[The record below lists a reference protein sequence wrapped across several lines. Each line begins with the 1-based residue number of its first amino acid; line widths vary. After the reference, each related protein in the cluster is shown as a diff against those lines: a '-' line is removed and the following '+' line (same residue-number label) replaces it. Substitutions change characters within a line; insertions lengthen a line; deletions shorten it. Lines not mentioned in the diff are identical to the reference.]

1 MSFKNQSV
9 FSSVYTDSIFTIT
22 EDMQLSEVVIELIS
36 GTATLRGGLQVPG
49 LTLGPVALTVG
60 QPVVLNSD
68 SGYTLIDIQIDSTAG
83 GVFEVYG
90 TYQYNDGVDASAAAY
105 FTATGIT
112 GATQQA
118 AIDNLVKSLKGY
130 GLWSKMKAI
139 YPFVTDN
146 YNLLSYTEDFSNAY
160 WSKVNSSIVSNTVIA
175 PNGTLS
181 ADNLIENNTFSLKYL
196 VNSAILPTTAGTN
209 YVASIY
215 AKSTNRYLQIT
226 FNSAA
231 FSGTQFANFDL
242 INGVLGSYSGGTPM
256 ITPIGNGWYR
266 CSFRSQAAN
275 TTTSN
280 NQALFVIQNSSTA
293 SKSQA
298 YTGDGT
304 SSISFWGAQLEPEL
318 TPTTYQPILTT
329 QQSYISAQFKYNLK
343 DPRDLDAAYRL
354 VFNGGWTF
362 STTGALPNGT
372 NAYADTKLVP
382 SSVLAQNNSHI
393 SHYSRTN
400 SQSNKPSIH
409 SFSNVGGSK
418 GEFAIY
424 PYYTGNVA
432 YSSISGDTASS
443 ITTSLNSLNY
453 YIANRISAI
462 SDSLFTGLIKAS
474 RTIASI
480 SPSTSPIFIAA
491 QSFNGAP
498 SPGFYDIR
506 QSAFATIGD
515 GLTDTEANNLYI
527 AVQTYQEAL
536 SRQVGL
542 PVVSD
547 PNAQAFIDA
556 AQITDVTQADAI
568 NNLVL
573 GLKYDNLW
581 NKMTAIY
588 PFVGG
593 TATTHKYN
601 LKDPR
606 DLDAAYRLV
615 FNGGWTHSS
624 TGATPNGANG
634 YADTFFTQT
643 SMGMFAN
650 SHISYYAR
658 TVASTTG
665 TKVEM
670 GVGTGLA
677 NSYSNL
683 AVGFSGVISIN
694 AGSRTLGF
702 SVVDARGYVLNSATS
717 TSLKLYKN
725 GSLLGTDST
734 TQLSSPS
741 AFSLIIGAQSNG
753 ASRGNYTDREAAFAS
768 IGSGLTD
775 ADASNLYNRVQ
786 TYQTA
791 LSRQVS

>member
-1 MSFKNQSV
+1 
-9 FSSVYTDSIFTIT
+9 
-22 EDMQLSEVVIELIS
+22 MQLSEVVIELIS

-49 LTLGPVALTVG
+49 LTLSSVALTVG

-146 YNLLSYTEDFSNAY
+146 YNVFSYTDDFSNGYWAKTNATVTSDTITNPFNQNTGDTITDNTTNGQHKVQTGDITTVIGSGNTFTVSAY
-160 WSKVNSSIVSNTVIA
+160 LKAGTSTRACIYAYGTSKGVGVDLTNGTQIAVTGLTNAPAGDVSIVNV
-175 PNGTLS
+175 
-181 ADNLIENNTFSLKYL
+181 
-196 VNSAILPTTAGTN
+196 
-209 YVASIY
+209 
-215 AKSTNRYLQIT
+215 
-226 FNSAA
+226 
-231 FSGTQFANFDL
+231 
-242 INGVLGSYSGGTPM
+242 
-256 ITPIGNGWYR
+256 GNGWYR
-266 CSFRSQAAN
+266 VSMTGVVSGVFSIAIMMISGNDFSYAG
-275 TTTSN
+275 TGTSLYLSSA
-280 NQALFVIQNSSTA
+280 QLQLGSTA
-293 SKSQA
+293 
-298 YTGDGT
+298 
-304 SSISFWGAQLEPEL
+304 
-318 TPTTYQPILTT
+318 TTYQPIATT
-329 QQSYISAQFKYNLK
+329 QQAYISAQFKYNLK

-362 STTGALPNGT
+362 SINGAQGNGT
-372 NAYADTKLVP
+372 NGYADTKFK
-382 SSVLAQNNSHI
+382 NSNF
-393 SHYSRTN
+393 TN
-400 SQSNKPSIH
+400 YNSTSI
-409 SFSNVGGSK
+409 FYYGNVGVISSSWD
-418 GEFAIY
+418 
-424 PYYTGNVA
+424 TGNINSTPNARITVA
-432 YSSISGDTASS
+432 PGDTLLYFQFNSANINSF
-443 ITTSLNSLNY
+443 TTSSRNGFFGM
-453 YIANRISAI
+453 NRISSTQVNAFEKNTKLGTVNETI
-462 SDSLFTGLIKAS
+462 IANANTNNFVIGSQFSSGTNNLSDRQFKFYSL
-474 RTIASI
+474 
-480 SPSTSPIFIAA
+480 
-491 QSFNGAP
+491 
-498 SPGFYDIR
+498 
-506 QSAFATIGD
+506 GD
-515 GLTDTEANNLYI
+515 GFTDTETSNLYI

-536 SRQVGL
+536 SRQVGV

-556 AQITDVTQADAI
+556 AQITDVTQAHAI

-624 TGATPNGANG
+624 TGATPNGTNG
-634 YADTFFTQT
+634 YAEPFFTQT

-702 SVVDARGYVLNSATS
+702 SIVDARGYVLNSATS

-753 ASRGNYTDREAAFAS
+753 ASRGNYTDREAAFAT

>member
-9 FSSVYTDSIFTIT
+9 FSSVYTNTTFTIT
-22 EDMQLSEVVIELIS
+22 EDMQLSEVVIELMS
-36 GTATLRGGLQVPG
+36 GSATLLGGLRVPG
-49 LTLGPVALTVG
+49 LTLDPVAITVG
-60 QPVVLNSD
+60 QPVVLNAD
-68 SGYTLIDIQIDSTAG
+68 SGYTLTDITIDSTAG

-90 TYQYNDGVDASAAAY
+90 TYQYNNGVDASAAAY

-112 GATQQA
+112 GAAQQL

-146 YNLLSYTEDFSNAY
+146 RNLWSYTNDVTAGNWVRSGFTATANSTTAPDGTTTADTLTENTSGGNHYISNA
-160 WSKVNSSIVSNTVIA
+160 V
-175 PNGTLS
+175 
-181 ADNLIENNTFSLKYL
+181 
-196 VNSAILPTTAGTN
+196 SAIALSNGNCTM
-209 YVASIY
+209 SIY
-215 AKSTNRYLQIT
+215 VKKIVRDWFVVSLFDGTTGRNAW
-226 FNSAA
+226 FNINTGTIGTVQ
-231 FSGTQFANFDL
+231 SGATAYISNE
-242 INGVLGSYSGGTPM
+242 
-256 ITPIGNGWYR
+256 GNGWYR
-266 CSFRSQAAN
+266 CSITMPMSASNVNYTAYYGAN
-275 TTTSN
+275 
-280 NQALFVIQNSSTA
+280 ADNSVS
-293 SKSQA
+293 
-298 YTGDGT
+298 YTGNGLA
-304 SSISFWGAQLEPEL
+304 SYYVWGAQLEIGSL
-318 TPTTYQPILTT
+318 STYQPIATT
-329 QQSYISAQFKYNLK
+329 QQAYIASQFKYNLK
-343 DPRDLDAAYRL
+343 DPRDLDAAFRL

-362 STTGALPNGT
+362 SISGAQGNGT
-372 NAYADTKLVP
+372 NGYADTKFK
-382 SSVLAQNNSHI
+382 NSNF
-393 SHYSRTN
+393 TN
-400 SQSNKPSIH
+400 YNSTSI
-409 SFSNVGGSK
+409 FYYGNVGVN
-418 GEFAIY
+418 AISWDS
-424 PYYTGNVA
+424 GNINGTPNA
-432 YSSISGDTASS
+432 RITLPPSDTLLYFQFNSANINTFSTSSRNGFFGM
-443 ITTSLNSLNY
+443 
-453 YIANRISAI
+453 NRISSTQVNVFEKNTKLGTVSETIIANANTNNFVI
-462 SDSLFTGLIKAS
+462 GNQFSSGTGNPSDRQFK
-474 RTIASI
+474 
-480 SPSTSPIFIAA
+480 
-491 QSFNGAP
+491 
-498 SPGFYDIR
+498 FY
-506 QSAFATIGD
+506 TLGD
-515 GLTDTEANNLYI
+515 GFTDTEVANYYI

-536 SRQVGL
+536 SRQVGVL
-542 PVVSD
+542 VVSD

-658 TVASTTG
+658 TVASTSG

-702 SVVDARGYVLNSATS
+702 SVVDARGYVINSATS

-753 ASRGNYTDREAAFAS
+753 ASRGNYTDRESAFAS